1 MQHTKLYLT
10 SERTWNA
17 TMIDENEKQEDLP
30 LELEIETEEE
40 TPQEETS
47 DVVETKTEEEKDSD
61 YGKRVQKR
69 IKNLVEQ
76 KRDADKKAD
85 EKDQI
90 VKNLQARLA
99 RLEHGASSAAQEQFS
114 NYYSSVKS
122 QMQKAIEEGDTAKQ
136 VEYSEQLADMKATM
150 KVQELQQQQ
159 QRVQR
164 TQSPTVG
171 RAAQPEAPAKAMNW
185 WQRNQWFNASGFERE
200 TAAARAIDVQLDL
213 EGFDKD
219 GEEYYTTLN
228 NRLRKM
234 FPELISSEDSSNT
247 RARPQS
253 RSRQP
258 ITPTAGGKSQVVGNR
273 VQMTKDEL
281 RMARE
286 LGLTGKDQLNA
297 YAKELRTRKKET

>member
-1 MQHTKLYLT
+1 
-10 SERTWNA
+10 
-17 TMIDENEKQEDLP
+17 MIEENEKQEDLP
-30 LELEIETEEE
+30 LELEIEIEEE

-47 DVVETKTEEEKDSD
+47 DVVETKETQTEESKDSD

-69 IKNLVEQ
+69 IKALVEQ
-76 KRDADKKAD
+76 KRESDKESAG
-85 EKDQI
+85 KDQI
-90 VKNLQARLA
+90 VKNLQERLA
-99 RLEHGASSAAQEQFS
+99 RLEHGASSAAQEQFTQNYS
-114 NYYSSVKS
+114 NVKT
-122 QMQKAIEEGDTAKQ
+122 QMQKAIEEGDTVKQ
-136 VEYSEQLADMKATM
+136 VEYSEQLADIKATL
-150 KVQELQQQQ
+150 KVQELQHRQQQ
-159 QRVQR
+159 IQR

-171 RAAQPEAPAKAMNW
+171 RAAQPQAPQKAMNW
-185 WQRNQWFNASGFERE
+185 WQRNQWFNSGGFERE

-219 GEEYYTTLN
+219 GAEYYDTLN

-234 FPELISSEDSSNT
+234 FPELISPEDST
-247 RARPQS
+247 TAKATPRS

-286 LGLTGKDQLNA
+286 LGLTQKDQLNA
-297 YAKELRTRKKET
+297 YAKELRNRNKET

>member
-1 MQHTKLYLT
+1 
-10 SERTWNA
+10 
-17 TMIDENEKQEDLP
+17 MIEENEKQEDLP
-30 LELEIETEEE
+30 LELEIEIEEE
-40 TPQEETS
+40 TPQETS

-69 IKNLVEQ
+69 IKALVEQ
-76 KRDADKKAD
+76 KRESDKESAG
-85 EKDQI
+85 KDQI
-90 VKNLQARLA
+90 VKNLQERLA
-99 RLEHGASSAAQEQFS
+99 RLEHGASSAAQEQFTQNYS
-114 NYYSSVKS
+114 NVKT

-136 VEYSEQLADMKATM
+136 VEYSEQLADIKATL
-150 KVQELQQQQ
+150 KVQELQHRQQQ
-159 QRVQR
+159 IQR

-171 RAAQPEAPAKAMNW
+171 RAAQPQAPQKAMNW
-185 WQRNQWFNASGFERE
+185 WQRNQWFNSGGFERE

-213 EGFDKD
+213 EGFDKE
-219 GEEYYTTLN
+219 GAEYYTTLN

-286 LGLTGKDQLNA
+286 LGLTQKDQLNA
-297 YAKELRTRKKET
+297 YAKELRNRNKET